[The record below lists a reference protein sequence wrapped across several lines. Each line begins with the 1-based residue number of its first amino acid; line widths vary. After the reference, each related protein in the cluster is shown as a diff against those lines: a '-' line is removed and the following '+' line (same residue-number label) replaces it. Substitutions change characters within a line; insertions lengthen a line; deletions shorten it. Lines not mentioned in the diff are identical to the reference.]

1 MIIRAMPAA
10 RKLAK
15 THGVDLAE
23 LRGSGPGGSILLRDV
38 QARVH
43 APLLP
48 RRGDA
53 GPSPLRPTS
62 LAMRFA
68 HGEGISLEG
77 VPGSGPGGRVFL
89 RDVPSG
95 ARTEAASPRPPRS
108 AWGGV
113 GLGQTIPMS
122 RMRRAIARRMSESAF
137 TAPHIYFFTDVE
149 MGRLLALRSDVMAA
163 LERDHGVRVSL
174 NDFILK
180 AAALTIREFPL
191 LNARVDGESAVVHP
205 EINVGLAVA
214 SEEGLL
220 VPAIRRTDEL
230 GLAQSARARADLVER
245 ARAGRLT
252 LEEME
257 RGTFTVSSLAQ
268 FDITCFTA
276 ILNPPQSGIL
286 SVGKMEERL
295 ALVDGQVRTKPVT
308 CFGLSVDHRI
318 IDGTLAAAFL
328 QAFKGRLENPAYA
341 FLQV

>member
-1 MIIRAMPAA
+1 
-10 RKLAK
+10 
-15 THGVDLAE
+15 
-23 LRGSGPGGSILLRDV
+23 
-38 QARVH
+38 
-43 APLLP
+43 
-48 RRGDA
+48 
-53 GPSPLRPTS
+53 
-62 LAMRFA
+62 
-68 HGEGISLEG
+68 
-77 VPGSGPGGRVFL
+77 
-89 RDVPSG
+89 
-95 ARTEAASPRPPRS
+95 
-108 AWGGV
+108 
-113 GLGQTIPMS
+113 MS

-230 GLAQSARARADLVER
+230 GLAQIARARADLVER